1 MCYPLWQSL
10 LHIPWTPTPIC
21 HEWEKYPPSD
31 SVCFHF
37 QSSLC
42 SGHFQGELSLTN
54 LIEETKR
61 LCPFFSLHT
70 QNSPQEKEH
79 RLNLL
84 FPCSGDVIWHYI
96 FIMYY
101 ITTYFFSFGNVT
113 FASMGPP
120 FVYCCFGEEGW
131 VNVSVSLSLH
141 RLPCTLAVS
150 SAGQQGCILF
160 ILVSHPSPVLLS
172 GLE

>member
-10 LHIPWTPTPIC
+10 LHIPWTPTSIC

-42 SGHFQGELSLTN
+42 SGHFQWELSLTN

-79 RLNLL
+79 CLNLL
-84 FPCSGDVIWHYI
+84 FPCSGDVMWHYI

-101 ITTYFFSFGNVT
+101 ITTYFFLRECNVCEHGT
-113 FASMGPP
+113 SLCLLLLWGRRMSECLCVALITQVALHP
-120 FVYCCFGEEGW
+120 CCFLCW
-131 VNVSVSLSLH
+131 
-141 RLPCTLAVS
+141 A
-150 SAGQQGCILF
+150 AGLYTVHLGF
-160 ILVSHPSPVLLS
+160 PPLLS
-172 GLE
+172 DLE